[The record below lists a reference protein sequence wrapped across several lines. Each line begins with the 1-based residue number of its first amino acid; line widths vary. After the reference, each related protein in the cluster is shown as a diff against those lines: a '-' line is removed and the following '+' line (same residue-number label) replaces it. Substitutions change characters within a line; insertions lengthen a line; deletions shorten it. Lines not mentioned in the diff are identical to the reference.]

1 MSQALLT
8 PRQLFT
14 LKKEVL
20 EERLRTYY
28 QETQDE
34 KTVIKFLVALQVR
47 DELGES
53 DFSFFLKDLVRQLFM
68 KTKANRTLRRYYI
81 FFQDYFDSAERK
93 TITLRLRAI
102 KKYLVDQIER
112 LYQLI
117 VIPLKNFGGS

>member
-1 MSQALLT
+1 MSQALFT